1 MDDPKERRAVPEPR
15 QRAGLKEGIETVS
28 TLVSRLWTAAVT
40 YDKYSPGD
48 EFRLTHKNG
57 SFFSLVDTFLPII
70 RGYFGY
76 EVVGLENVPASG
88 RAVLVANHGIL
99 PVDALLL
106 HYAIRDTYGRWPRG
120 LTDRRIFRIPLL
132 RQIFMDLGIVLAH
145 PETGQALLEQEEIVT
160 IMPGGSREAFKP
172 SRERYQLM
180 WKRRKGYVRLAIADR
195 VTDRPGDLHRKRR
208 TLPRVL
214 RRLRSLGAHLRQGG
228 APSDHPA
235 RRVGTPAFPGQTHP
249 LRGQA
254 HTIPLPARGRRR
266 PEEGGPPAP
275 QGGAGHAGVA
285 ARKALRSGND
295 TGSNKMETENRAML
309 EPKEFFVL
317 QEFEHREIFPR
328 KRVRLV
334 GPRPAA
340 GLPCGPVRGKHGP
353 RRHYGAG
360 REAPGDLRR
369 RGKARR

>member
-1 MDDPKERRAVPEPR
+1 MDNPKEAEAVPEAER
-15 QRAGLKEGIETVS
+15 RAGLKEGIETIS
-28 TLVSRLWTAAVT
+28 TLVGRLWTAAVT

-132 RQIFMDLGIVLAH
+132 RQIFMDLGIVVAH

-180 WKRRKGYVRLAIADR
+180 WKRRKGYVRLAIETGSPIVPAVCIGNDELYHVFFDGYGLSERIYGKGALLPITLPVGLGPLPFPAKLTHYVGKPIRFSYQPEDAKDPKKVDR
-195 VTDRPGDLHRKRR
+195 LHR
-208 TLPRVL
+208 RVV
-214 RRLRSLGAHLRQGG
+214 GAMKELLQKG
-228 APSDHPA
+228 
-235 RRVGTPAFPGQTHP
+235 F
-249 LRGQA
+249 
-254 HTIPLPARGRRR
+254 
-266 PEEGGPPAP
+266 EERERYRFE
-275 QGGAGHAGVA
+275 Q
-285 ARKALRSGND
+285 KNGN
-295 TGSNKMETENRAML
+295 GE
-309 EPKEFFVL
+309 
-317 QEFEHREIFPR
+317 
-328 KRVRLV
+328 
-334 GPRPAA
+334 
-340 GLPCGPVRGKHGP
+340 
-353 RRHYGAG
+353 
-360 REAPGDLRR
+360 
-369 RGKARR
+369 